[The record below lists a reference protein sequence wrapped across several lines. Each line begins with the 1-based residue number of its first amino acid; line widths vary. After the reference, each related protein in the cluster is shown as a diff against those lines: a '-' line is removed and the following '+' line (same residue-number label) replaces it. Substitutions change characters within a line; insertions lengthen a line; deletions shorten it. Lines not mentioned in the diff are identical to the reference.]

1 MQASF
6 CRFFFEIEGR
16 QDKKLFLLFLT
27 VLVPLTTGCRSL
39 FSSGSNTVKS
49 PWKDFAE
56 AKAAFDQIIPG
67 QTTTNELERLGFN
80 PFSSPNV
87 RILTY
92 LDVIGRFL
100 PNNSI
105 QKTDLPESVRDC
117 LEAKDSCQAYELD
130 LTVTRSKRYGNLFL
144 DIFAFNRKTRET
156 GWNFKALIVLNRGTV
171 VYKLWSGEPRLERY
185 ETKKRPLV
193 PLQELESTI
202 HIPSPY

>member
-67 QTTTNELERLGFN
+67 QTTTNELERLGFD

-92 LDVIGRFL
+92 LDVTSRFL

-105 QKTDLPESVRDC
+105 QKADLPESVRDC
-117 LEAKDSCQAYELD
+117 LEAKDNCQAYELD
-130 LTVTRSKRYGNLFL
+130 LTVIRSKRYGNLFL
-144 DIFAFNRKTRET
+144 DIFGFNRKTRET
-156 GWNFKALIVLNRGTV
+156 GWNFKALIVLNRGKV
-171 VYKLWSGEPRLERY
+171 VYKLWSGEPNLERY
-185 ETKKRPLV
+185 ETKKKPLG
-193 PLQELESTI
+193 PLQELDSTI